1 MKQLYFIL
9 ALIFISHNVSSQIT
23 SDSISLSLAEHHKLP
38 KESIFL
44 HLNKTDFIKDETL
57 WFKGYIINQQNFK
70 PSLETTNIHVSL
82 LDSKGNSKES
92 FLFLAKDGYVEGN
105 IKLDST
111 FTSGN
116 YYLKAETLWMKNFKD
131 SKAFL
136 EKFKILDEAVLTTQ
150 PLITNYDVQFLPE
163 GGNILHGSNNVIG
176 VKSVNNNGYGVK
188 IKNGKIFDQ
197 DDTFIKSFETE
208 IHGLGKFL
216 LYAEKNKK
224 YHALVEFEDGS
235 RQTFILPASN
245 SEGVALSVKNNSEQD
260 FIAFE
265 FNTNLKSLNPNGSL
279 IAHYLIH
286 KNGKSSLNS
295 IQFNKAN
302 LSKSVLLKKSE
313 IETGIN
319 IITLFNKDL
328 QPISERKFFNNYN
341 FIIPDIKLE
350 SIKKNNDSISLKFNI
365 EGIGDNFNSSISIL
379 PLETTNNLNNN
390 IISQFYL
397 QPYVK
402 GFIENPSYYF
412 KDFSREKLYHL
423 DLLLL
428 NQGWS
433 KYEWQEI
440 FKGSKKIMYPFE
452 KGLNL
457 VGNLNNATDSENE
470 ILVHNSEYHL
480 MKSIVLPPGEN
491 RFTMSGTYIVKGEN
505 LKFSLIDKNNKLS
518 KPSLYLRVDQPYKSE
533 NLDLTWVDN
542 AEPTLKDYNDQEFSE
557 FMSNLKIIE
566 LGTVKLTGKKKE
578 IIPRTQS
585 VPAYLESKI
594 TLVDEELIWNFPN
607 ITDLIRSKGYK
618 VIEGLQA
625 FGSGAPDT
633 AISNITITSRRSN
646 GLKLIM
652 DGVRMPTLDE
662 LINLPTSRIESFYFD
677 KIGSFEGAMNGLN
690 EVLYIFTRVGPTLAE
705 LNTEDFEN
713 LLSFTPKIAFEKP
726 QKYYSPKYTNYSS
739 EPYKKFG
746 TVHWIPS
753 VRSIN
758 HSISIMI
765 PDYGLDNVKLFIE
778 GMNPDGNLISKIIT
792 VNLD

>member
-9 ALIFISHNVSSQIT
+9 ALFLISHNLSSQIT
-23 SDSISLSLAEHHKLP
+23 SDSISLSLEQYHKLP

-57 WFKGYIINQQNFK
+57 WFKGYIINQQNLK

-82 LDSKGNSKES
+82 LDSKGNFKES
-92 FLFLAKDGYVEGN
+92 FLFLAKDGLVEGN

-111 FTSGN
+111 FASGN

-136 EKFKILDEAVLTTQ
+136 EKFRILDEAVLTT
-150 PLITNYDVQFLPE
+150 PSLTTNYDVQFLPE
-163 GGNILHGSNNVIG
+163 GGNILLGSNNVIG
-176 VKSVNNNGYGVK
+176 VKSVNNYGYGVK
-188 IKNGKIFDQ
+188 INNGKIYDQ
-197 DDTFIKSFETE
+197 DENFIKSFKTE

-216 LYAEKNKK
+216 LYTEKNKK
-224 YHALVEFEDGS
+224 YHAVVEFEDGS
-235 RQTFILPASN
+235 KQTFFLPESN
-245 SEGVALSVKNNSEQD
+245 SEGVALSVKNNSEQE
-260 FIAFE
+260 FIAIE
-265 FNTNLKSLNPNGSL
+265 FNTNLKSLDSNGSL
-279 IAHYLIH
+279 TAHYLIH
-286 KNGKSSLNS
+286 KNGNSSLNS

-319 IITLFNKDL
+319 IVTLFNDDL
-328 QPISERKFFNNYN
+328 QPISERKFFNSHN
-341 FIIPDIKLE
+341 FKVPDIKLE
-350 SIKKNNDSISLKFNI
+350 GITKNKDSISLEFNI
-365 EGIGDNFNSSISIL
+365 EGLEDDFNSSISIL
-379 PLETTNNLNNN
+379 PLETSNNPQNN

-402 GFIENPSYYF
+402 GLIENPSYYF
-412 KDFSREKLYHL
+412 NDFSREKLYFL

-457 VGNLNNATDSENE
+457 VGNLNNATDYENE
-470 ILVHNSEYHL
+470 ILVHNSEYHI

-505 LKFSLIDKNNKLS
+505 LKFSLIEKNNKLS
-518 KPSLYLRVDQPYKSE
+518 KPSLYLRVDPQYKSE

-542 AEPTLKDYNDQEFSE
+542 AEPILKDYSDQEFSE
-557 FMSNLKIIE
+557 FMSNLKITE
-566 LGTVKLTGKKKE
+566 LETVELIGKKKK

-585 VPAYLESKI
+585 VPSYLESKI
-594 TLVDEELIWNFPN
+594 TLVDEDLIWAFPN
-607 ITDLIRSKGYK
+607 ITDLIRSKGYS
-618 VIEGLQA
+618 VIEGLQ
-625 FGSGAPDT
+625 GYDGGAPRDP
-633 AISNITITSRRSN
+633 ISRIKVSSRRGGN
-646 GLKLIM
+646 LKLIM

-662 LINLPTSRIESFYFD
+662 LVSLPTSRIESFYFD
-677 KIGSFEGAMNGLN
+677 KIGSYEGAMNGFN
-690 EVLYIFTRVGPTLAE
+690 DVLYVFTRVGPTLAE

-758 HSISIMI
+758 RSISIMI

-778 GMNPDGNLISKIIT
+778 GMNPDGNVISKVIT